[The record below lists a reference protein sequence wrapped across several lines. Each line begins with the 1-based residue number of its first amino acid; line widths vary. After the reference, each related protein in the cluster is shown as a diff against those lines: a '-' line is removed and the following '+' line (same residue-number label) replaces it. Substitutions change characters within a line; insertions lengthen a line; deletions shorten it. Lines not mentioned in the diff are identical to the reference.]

1 MARSRAPSPAQL
13 GGEYDCQRLGT
24 GGLCAAPHKLYLGC
38 RYSTPDPFAVYPAER
53 YVDVMSFNYY
63 RRDVTE
69 FDHLPVEIDK
79 PVLVGEF
86 HFGALDRGPI
96 HPGCIQVEDKKGK

>member
-1 MARSRAPSPAQL
+1 
-13 GGEYDCQRLGT
+13 
-24 GGLCAAPHKLYLGC
+24 
-38 RYSTPDPFAVYPAER
+38 
-53 YVDVMSFNYY
+53 MSFNYY